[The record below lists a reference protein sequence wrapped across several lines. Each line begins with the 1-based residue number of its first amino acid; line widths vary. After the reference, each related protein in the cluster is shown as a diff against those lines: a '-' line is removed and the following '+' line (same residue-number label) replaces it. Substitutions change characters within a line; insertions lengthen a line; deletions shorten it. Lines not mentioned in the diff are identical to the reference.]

1 VTPKGRS
8 VVLDFHGDGAL
19 RILPRDEKFYDMF
32 TELAKKLTG
41 SATILQEMFQ
51 DPTHLDAKVTT
62 IKGLEHEADNLTH
75 DIIDRIDRTF
85 VTPFDREDIHALASE
100 LDDVIDLI
108 DGTARR
114 AQIFRVQRA
123 RPAAVVLAEVLARAS
138 SAVEEGVREMKN
150 VKQVFAISE
159 KLKVLE
165 EEGDAVYH
173 EAMGKLFAEGGDALE
188 VIKWKDLYDKLEDAL
203 DQCEDVG
210 NVLQSIAL
218 KNA

>member
-1 VTPKGRS
+1 M
-8 VVLDFHGDGAL
+8 
-19 RILPRDEKFYDMF
+19 RILPRDEKFYDLF
-32 TELAKKLTG
+32 TELAKRLTG
-41 SATILQEMFQ
+41 SANILQELFQ
-51 DPTHLDAKVTT
+51 SPAQLDEKVTA

-100 LDDVIDLI
+100 LDEVIDLI

-114 AQIFRVQRA
+114 AQIFRIRQT
-123 RPAAVVLAEVLARAS
+123 RPAAAVLAEVLSRAGS
-138 SAVEEGVREMKN
+138 VVEDGVRRMKDAKY
-150 VKQVFAISE
+150 VYAISE
-159 KLKVLE
+159 KLKTLE

-173 EAMGKLFAEGGDALE
+173 DAMGKLFAEGGDALE
-188 VIKWKDLYDKLEDAL
+188 VIKWKDLYDKIEDAL
-203 DQCEDVG
+203 DKCEDVG

>member
-1 VTPKGRS
+1 
-8 VVLDFHGDGAL
+8 L
-19 RILPRDEKFYDMF
+19 RILPRDEKFYELF
-32 TELAKKLTG
+32 TELAKRLTG
-41 SATILQEMFQ
+41 SANTLQEMFQ
-51 DPTHLDAKVTT
+51 NPAQLDSKVSA

-85 VTPFDREDIHALASE
+85 VTPFDREDIHQLASE

-114 AQIFRVQRA
+114 AQIFRIERIRQ
-123 RPAAVVLAEVLARAS
+123 PAIVLAEVLSRAGA
-138 SAVEEGVREMKN
+138 AVEEGVRDMKN
-150 VKQVFAISE
+150 AKHVYAVSE

-165 EEGDAVYH
+165 EEGDAIYH
-173 EAMGKLFAEGGDALE
+173 DAMGKLFAEGGDAID

>member
-1 VTPKGRS
+1 
-8 VVLDFHGDGAL
+8 
-19 RILPRDEKFYDMF
+19 
-32 TELAKKLTG
+32 
-41 SATILQEMFQ
+41 
-51 DPTHLDAKVTT
+51 
-62 IKGLEHEADNLTH
+62 
-75 DIIDRIDRTF
+75 
-85 VTPFDREDIHALASE
+85 
-100 LDDVIDLI
+100 
-108 DGTARR
+108 
-114 AQIFRVQRA
+114 VQRA

-138 SAVEEGVREMKN
+138 CAVEEGVREMKN
-150 VKQVFAISE
+150 AKQVFAISE

>member
-1 VTPKGRS
+1 
-8 VVLDFHGDGAL
+8 L
-19 RILPRDEKFYDMF
+19 RILPRDEKFYDLF
-32 TELAKKLTG
+32 TDLATRLTA
-41 SATILQEMFQ
+41 SAGVLQEMFQ
-51 DPTHLDAKVTT
+51 NPGELDAKVAA
-62 IKGLEHEADNLTH
+62 IKELEHQADNLTH

-85 VTPFDREDIHALASE
+85 VTPFDREDIHQLASE
-100 LDDVIDLI
+100 LDEVIDFI

-114 AQIFRVQRA
+114 AQIFRVQRI
-123 RPAAVVLAEVLARAS
+123 RPPAIVLAEVLSRAA
-138 SAVEEGVREMKN
+138 SAVEEGVRDMKN
-150 VKQVFAISE
+150 AKHVYAVSE

-173 EAMGKLFAEGGDALE
+173 DAMGKLFAEGGDALE

>member
-1 VTPKGRS
+1 M
-8 VVLDFHGDGAL
+8 
-19 RILPRDEKFYDMF
+19 RILPRDEKFYDLF
-32 TELAKKLTG
+32 TELAKRLTA
-41 SATILQEMFQ
+41 SAGILRELFQ
-51 DPTHLDAKVTT
+51 NPAQLDAKVTA
-62 IKGLEHEADNLTH
+62 IKGLEHEADRLTH

-85 VTPFDREDIHALASE
+85 VTPFDREDIHQLASE
-100 LDDVIDLI
+100 LDEVVDFI

-114 AQIFRVQRA
+114 AQIFRVQRI
-123 RPAAVVLAEVLARAS
+123 RQPAIVLAEVLSRAAG
-138 SAVEEGVREMKN
+138 AVEEGVRDMKN
-150 VKQVFAISE
+150 AKHVYAVSE

-173 EAMGKLFAEGGDALE
+173 DAMGKLFAEGGDALE

>member
-1 VTPKGRS
+1 
-8 VVLDFHGDGAL
+8 L
-19 RILPRDEKFYDMF
+19 RILPRDEKFYDLF
-32 TELAKKLTG
+32 TELAKRLTA
-41 SATILQEMFQ
+41 SATILVEMFQ
-51 DPTHLDAKVTT
+51 NPGQLDAKVSA

-85 VTPFDREDIHALASE
+85 VTPFDREDIHQLASE
-100 LDDVIDLI
+100 LDEVIDFI

-114 AQIFRVQRA
+114 AQIFRVQRI
-123 RPAAVVLAEVLARAS
+123 RPPAIVLSEVLSRAA
-138 SAVEEGVREMKN
+138 SAVEEGVRDMKN
-150 VKQVFAISE
+150 AKHVYAVSE

-173 EAMGKLFAEGGDALE
+173 DAMGKLFAEGGDALE

>member
-1 VTPKGRS
+1 M
-8 VVLDFHGDGAL
+8 

-32 TELAKKLTG
+32 TELATRLTA
-41 SATILQEMFQ
+41 SATLLHEMFKSPGELQ
-51 DPTHLDAKVTT
+51 ANVST
-62 IKGLEHEADNLTH
+62 IKDLEHEADNITH

-114 AQIFRVQRA
+114 ATIFRIQQT
-123 RPAAVVLAEVLARAS
+123 RPAAVVLAEVLARA
-138 SAVEEGVREMKN
+138 AACVEEGVRDMKSAKH
-150 VKQVFAISE
+150 VYAISE
-159 KLKVLE
+159 KLKMLE
-165 EEGDAVYH
+165 EEGDAIYH

-188 VIKWKDLYDKLEDAL
+188 VIKWKDLYDKIEDAL

>member
-1 VTPKGRS
+1 
-8 VVLDFHGDGAL
+8 L
-19 RILPRDEKFYDMF
+19 RILPRDEKFYELF
-32 TELAKKLTG
+32 TELAKRLTG
-41 SATILQEMFQ
+41 SANILQEMFQ
-51 DPTHLDAKVTT
+51 NPAQLDAKVTA

-85 VTPFDREDIHALASE
+85 VTPFDREDIHSLASE

-114 AQIFRVQRA
+114 AQIFRIERIRQ
-123 RPAAVVLAEVLARAS
+123 PAIVLAEVLSRAGA
-138 SAVEEGVREMKN
+138 AVEEGVRDMKN
-150 VKQVFAISE
+150 AKHVYAVSE

-165 EEGDAVYH
+165 EEGDAIYH
-173 EAMGKLFAEGGDALE
+173 DAMGKLFAEGGDAID

>member
-1 VTPKGRS
+1 
-8 VVLDFHGDGAL
+8 L
-19 RILPRDEKFYDMF
+19 RILPRDERFYEMF
-32 TELAKKLTG
+32 TGLAKRLTA
-41 SATILQEMFQ
+41 SATLLHEMFMS
-51 DPTHLDAKVTT
+51 PGELEAKVSK
-62 IKGLEHEADNLTH
+62 IKGLEHEADKLTH

-114 AQIFRVQRA
+114 ATIFRIQRT
-123 RPAAVVLAEVLARAS
+123 RPAAVVLAEVLERAARC
-138 SAVEEGVREMKN
+138 VEEGVRDMKN
-150 VKQVFAISE
+150 AKHVYAVSE
-159 KLKVLE
+159 RLKILE

-173 EAMGKLFAEGGDALE
+173 DAMGALFAEGGDALE
-188 VIKWKDLYDKLEDAL
+188 VVKWKDLYDKIEDAL

>member
-1 VTPKGRS
+1 M
-8 VVLDFHGDGAL
+8 
-19 RILPRDEKFYDMF
+19 RILPRDEKFYDLF
-32 TELAKKLTG
+32 TELAKRLTA
-41 SATILQEMFQ
+41 SATMLQEMFQ
-51 DPTHLDAKVTT
+51 NPGQLDAKVSG
-62 IKGLEHEADNLTH
+62 IKALEHEADNLTH

-85 VTPFDREDIHALASE
+85 VTPFDREDIHQLASE
-100 LDDVIDLI
+100 LDEVVDFI

-114 AQIFRVQRA
+114 AQIFRVQRI
-123 RPAAVVLAEVLARAS
+123 RPPAIVLSEVLSRAA
-138 SAVEEGVREMKN
+138 SAVEEGVRDMKN
-150 VKQVFAISE
+150 AKHVYAVSE

-173 EAMGKLFAEGGDALE
+173 DAMGKLFAEGGDALE

>member
-1 VTPKGRS
+1 
-8 VVLDFHGDGAL
+8 L

-32 TELAKKLTG
+32 TELATRLTA
-41 SATILQEMFQ
+41 SATLLHELFMS
-51 DPTHLDAKVTT
+51 PGELSAKVSK

-114 AQIFRVQRA
+114 ATIFRIQQT
-123 RPAAVVLAEVLARAS
+123 RPAAVVLAEVLARAAS
-138 SAVEEGVREMKN
+138 TVEEGVRDMKSSKH
-150 VKQVFAISE
+150 VYAISE
-159 KLKVLE
+159 KLKMLE

-173 EAMGKLFAEGGDALE
+173 DAMGALFAEGGDALE
-188 VIKWKDLYDKLEDAL
+188 VVKWKDLYDKIEDAL

>member
-1 VTPKGRS
+1 MP
-8 VVLDFHGDGAL
+8 LPDGDRIL

-32 TELAKKLTG
+32 IELSKRLTG
-41 SATILQEMFQ
+41 SAKLLQELFQ
-51 DPTHLDAKVTT
+51 TPAQLDAKVSA
-62 IKGLEHEADNLTH
+62 IKALEHEADNLTH

-108 DGTARR
+108 DGAARR
-114 AQIFRVQRA
+114 AQIFRIQRT
-123 RPAAVVLAEVLARAS
+123 RPPAVVLAEVLSRAGTM
-138 SAVEEGVREMKN
+138 VEEGVRDMKN
-150 VKQVFAISE
+150 AKHVYAVSE
-159 KLKVLE
+159 KLKMLE

-173 EAMGKLFAEGGDALE
+173 SAMGALFAEGSDALE
-188 VIKWKDLYDKLEDAL
+188 VVKWKDLYDKIEDAL
-203 DQCEDVG
+203 DRCEDVG

>member
-1 VTPKGRS
+1 M
-8 VVLDFHGDGAL
+8 
-19 RILPRDEKFYDMF
+19 RILPRDEKFYDLF
-32 TELAKKLTG
+32 TELAKRLTA
-41 SATILQEMFQ
+41 SAGILRELFQ
-51 DPTHLDAKVTT
+51 NPGQLDAKVTA
-62 IKGLEHEADNLTH
+62 IKGLEHEADRLTH

-85 VTPFDREDIHALASE
+85 VTPFDREDIHQLASE
-100 LDDVIDLI
+100 LDEVVDFI

-114 AQIFRVQRA
+114 AQIFRVQRI
-123 RPAAVVLAEVLARAS
+123 RQPAIVLAEVLSRAAG
-138 SAVEEGVREMKN
+138 AVEEGVRDMKN
-150 VKQVFAISE
+150 AKHVYAVSE

-173 EAMGKLFAEGGDALE
+173 DAMGKLFAEGGDALE

>member
-1 VTPKGRS
+1 
-8 VVLDFHGDGAL
+8 L

-32 TELAKKLTG
+32 TELAKRLTA
-41 SATILQEMFQ
+41 SATILKEMFQ
-51 DPTHLDAKVTT
+51 DPTHLDAKVTA

-138 SAVEEGVREMKN
+138 CAVEEGVREMKN

-173 EAMGKLFAEGGDALE
+173 EAMGKLFAEGGTLVRAASYGETTNDTAAGVARGPNE
-188 VIKWKDLYDKLEDAL
+188 VVVTGLNTGAGQSSDLLILAFP
-203 DQCEDVG
+203 
-210 NVLQSIAL
+210 
-218 KNA
+218 

>member
-1 VTPKGRS
+1 
-8 VVLDFHGDGAL
+8 L
-19 RILPRDEKFYDMF
+19 RILPRDEKFYDLF
-32 TELAKKLTG
+32 TELAIRLTA
-41 SATILQEMFQ
+41 SASLLQELFQ
-51 DPTHLDAKVTT
+51 APAQLASKVTA
-62 IKGLEHEADNLTH
+62 IKALEHEADNLTH

-108 DGTARR
+108 DGAARR
-114 AQIFRVQRA
+114 AQIFRIQQPRQ
-123 RPAAVVLAEVLARAS
+123 AAVVLSEVLSRA
-138 SAVEEGVREMKN
+138 AKTVEEGVRDMKN
-150 VKQVFAISE
+150 AKRVYAVSE
-159 KLKVLE
+159 ELKVLE

-188 VIKWKDLYDKLEDAL
+188 VVKWKDLYDKVEDAL
-203 DQCEDVG
+203 DRCEDVG

>member
-1 VTPKGRS
+1 
-8 VVLDFHGDGAL
+8 L
-19 RILPRDEKFYDMF
+19 RILPRDEKFYELF
-32 TELAKKLTG
+32 TELATKLTG
-41 SATILQEMFQ
+41 SATLLCELFSNPSQ
-51 DPTHLDAKVTT
+51 LDAKVSK
-62 IKGLEHEADNLTH
+62 IKELEHQADNLTH

-85 VTPFDREDIHALASE
+85 VTPFDREDIHQLASE

-114 AQIFRVQRA
+114 ATIFRIQKT
-123 RPAAVVLAEVLARAS
+123 RPAAGVLADVLARA
-138 SAVEEGVREMKN
+138 ATCVEEGVRDMKN
-150 VKQVFAISE
+150 AKHVYQISE

-165 EEGDAVYH
+165 EEGDAIYH
-173 EAMGKLFAEGGDALE
+173 EAMGVLFAEGGDALE
-188 VIKWKDLYDKLEDAL
+188 VVKWKDLYDKIEDAL

>member
-1 VTPKGRS
+1 M
-8 VVLDFHGDGAL
+8 
-19 RILPRDEKFYDMF
+19 RILPRDEKFYELF
-32 TELAKKLTG
+32 TELSKRLTA
-41 SATILQEMFQ
+41 SAVLLHELFNSPG
-51 DPTHLDAKVTT
+51 DLEAKVSQ
-62 IKGLEHEADNLTH
+62 IKDLEHEADNLTH

-114 AQIFRVQRA
+114 ATIFRIERT
-123 RPAAVVLAEVLARAS
+123 RPAAVVLAEVLERAARS
-138 SAVEEGVREMKN
+138 VEDGVRDMKN
-150 VKQVFAISE
+150 AKHVYAISE
-159 KLKVLE
+159 QLKALE

-173 EAMGKLFAEGGDALE
+173 DAMGALFAEGGDALE
-188 VIKWKDLYDKLEDAL
+188 VVKWKDLYDKIEDAL

>member
-1 VTPKGRS
+1 
-8 VVLDFHGDGAL
+8 
-19 RILPRDEKFYDMF
+19 MF
-32 TELAKKLTG
+32 TELAKRLTG
-41 SATILQEMFQ
+41 SASILQEMFQ
-51 DPTHLDAKVTT
+51 SPTQLDAKVTA

-100 LDDVIDLI
+100 LDNVIDLI

-114 AQIFRVQRA
+114 AQIFRIQKV
-123 RPAAVVLAEVLARAS
+123 RPAAVVLAEVLARAG
-138 SAVEEGVREMKN
+138 SAVEEGVRNMKN
-150 VKQVFAISE
+150 AKHVYAISE
-159 KLKVLE
+159 KLKTLE

-173 EAMGKLFAEGGDALE
+173 EAMGKLFAEGSEAID

-210 NVLQSIAL
+210 NVLHSIAL

>member
-1 VTPKGRS
+1 
-8 VVLDFHGDGAL
+8 L

-32 TELAKKLTG
+32 TELAKRLTA
-41 SATILQEMFQ
+41 SAALLHEMFVT
-51 DPTHLDAKVTT
+51 PSELEAKVSS
-62 IKGLEHEADNLTH
+62 IKVLEHEADNITH

-100 LDDVIDLI
+100 LDEVIDLI

-114 AQIFRVQRA
+114 ATIFRIQKT
-123 RPAAVVLAEVLARAS
+123 RPAAEVLAGVLARA
-138 SAVEEGVREMKN
+138 ATTVEEGVRDMKN
-150 VKQVFAISE
+150 AKHVYAISE
-159 KLKVLE
+159 RLKTLE

-173 EAMGKLFAEGGDALE
+173 EAMGRLFNEGGDALE
-188 VIKWKDLYDKLEDAL
+188 VIKWKDLYDKIEDAL

>member
-1 VTPKGRS
+1 MWYS
-8 VVLDFHGDGAL
+8 HGDRAL

-32 TELAKKLTG
+32 TELAKRLTG
-41 SATILQEMFQ
+41 SASILQEMFQ
-51 DPTHLDAKVTT
+51 SPTQLDAKVTA

-85 VTPFDREDIHALASE
+85 VTPFDREDIHSLASE
-100 LDDVIDLI
+100 LDNVIDLI

-114 AQIFRVQRA
+114 AQIFRIQKV
-123 RPAAVVLAEVLARAS
+123 RPAAVVLAEVLARAGC
-138 SAVEEGVREMKN
+138 AVEEGVRDMKN
-150 VKQVFAISE
+150 AKHVYAISE
-159 KLKVLE
+159 KLKSLE

-173 EAMGKLFAEGGDALE
+173 EAMGKLFAEGSDAID

-210 NVLQSIAL
+210 NVLHSIAL

>member
-1 VTPKGRS
+1 
-8 VVLDFHGDGAL
+8 L
-19 RILPRDEKFYDMF
+19 RILPRDEKFYDLF
-32 TELAKKLTG
+32 TELAVRLTA
-41 SATILQEMFQ
+41 SAGLLQELFQ
-51 DPTHLDAKVTT
+51 APEQLGSKVTA

-108 DGTARR
+108 DGAARR
-114 AQIFRVQRA
+114 AQIFRIRQA
-123 RPAAVVLAEVLARAS
+123 RPPAIVLSEVLARA
-138 SAVEEGVREMKN
+138 AKTVEEGVRDMKN
-150 VKQVFAISE
+150 AKHVYAVSE

-173 EAMGKLFAEGGDALE
+173 DAMGKLFAAESGDAIE
-188 VIKWKDLYDKLEDAL
+188 VIKWKDLYDKVEDAL
-203 DQCEDVG
+203 DRCEDVG

>member
-1 VTPKGRS
+1 
-8 VVLDFHGDGAL
+8 L

-32 TELAKKLTG
+32 TELATRLTA
-41 SATILQEMFQ
+41 SATLLHELFKS
-51 DPTHLDAKVTT
+51 PSELEAKVAT
-62 IKGLEHEADNLTH
+62 IKGLEHEADNITH

-114 AQIFRVQRA
+114 ATIFRIQRT
-123 RPAAVVLAEVLARAS
+123 RPAAVVLAEVLERAARC
-138 SAVEEGVREMKN
+138 VEEGVRDMKDAKH
-150 VKQVFAISE
+150 VYAISE
-159 KLKVLE
+159 KLKTLE

-173 EAMGKLFAEGGDALE
+173 EAMGALFGEGGDALE
-188 VIKWKDLYDKLEDAL
+188 VVKWKDLYDKIEDAL

-210 NVLQSIAL
+210 NVLHSIAI

>member
-1 VTPKGRS
+1 
-8 VVLDFHGDGAL
+8 L
-19 RILPRDEKFYDMF
+19 RILPRDEKFYDLF
-32 TELAKKLTG
+32 TELAIRLTA
-41 SATILQEMFQ
+41 SASLLQELFQ
-51 DPTHLDAKVTT
+51 APAQLGSKVTA

-85 VTPFDREDIHALASE
+85 VTPFDREDIHELASE

-108 DGTARR
+108 DGAARR
-114 AQIFRVQRA
+114 AQIFRIQQA
-123 RPAAVVLAEVLARAS
+123 RPPAIVLTEVLTRAART
-138 SAVEEGVREMKN
+138 VEEGVRDMKN
-150 VKQVFAISE
+150 AKHVYAVSE

-173 EAMGKLFAEGGDALE
+173 DAMGKLFADESGDAIE
-188 VIKWKDLYDKLEDAL
+188 VIKWKDLYDKVEDAL
-203 DQCEDVG
+203 DRCEDVG

>member
-1 VTPKGRS
+1 
-8 VVLDFHGDGAL
+8 L

-32 TELAKKLTG
+32 TALAERLTA
-41 SATILQEMFQ
+41 SATLLHELFKS
-51 DPTHLDAKVTT
+51 PGELDTKVAT

-114 AQIFRVQRA
+114 ATIFRIQKT
-123 RPAAVVLAEVLARAS
+123 RPAAVVLAEVLERAART
-138 SAVEEGVREMKN
+138 VEEGVRDMKDAKH
-150 VKQVFAISE
+150 VYAISE

-173 EAMGKLFAEGGDALE
+173 EAMGVLFAEGGDALE
-188 VIKWKDLYDKLEDAL
+188 VVKWKDLYDKIEDAL